1 MKRTLFAICS
11 LLITMTAS
19 AQYTL
24 KDWNIQG
31 VDENSTLHLNVSEY
45 KLNYNHPLPYAD
57 WQKSW
62 TIKADLRC
70 GTLGTEQV
78 FLC

>member
-1 MKRTLFAICS
+1 MKQLILFQTMKRTLFAICS

-31 VDENSTLHLNVSEY
+31 VDENSTLHLNVSE
-45 KLNYNHPLPYAD
+45 
-57 WQKSW
+57 
-62 TIKADLRC
+62 
-70 GTLGTEQV
+70 
-78 FLC
+78 